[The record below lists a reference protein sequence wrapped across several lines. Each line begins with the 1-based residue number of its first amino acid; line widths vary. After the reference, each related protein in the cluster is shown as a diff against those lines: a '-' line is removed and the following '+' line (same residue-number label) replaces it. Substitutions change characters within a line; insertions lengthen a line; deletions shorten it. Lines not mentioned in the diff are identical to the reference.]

1 MAITHIHGD
10 TFDYSVPLPV
20 EEFPDGYFIG
30 WNIASQVRTE
40 RYATLVATLD
50 CTWADP
56 VTTRTIKLFNLS
68 TIDWPVVPC
77 VMDIQFTRVSDGYVF
92 SSSVESVN
100 VVKDVTD
107 TSGPTP

>member
-20 EEFPDGYFIG
+20 EDFPDGYFVG
-30 WNIASQVRTE
+30 WTIASQVRTE
-40 RYATLVATLD
+40 RYATLV
-50 CTWADP
+50 
-56 VTTRTIKLFNLS
+56 TTRTVKLFKLS

-92 SSSVESVN
+92 SSSIESVN